1 MLVDGTRTITNLVV
15 YYRSITTLLT
25 RFLDHH
31 YPTKGNK
38 DQHHFPCWLR
48 LDNQKAHVRQKWVK
62 VKQFPISLFQT
73 SLNIFLNL
81 QKYTWSCITKKK
93 KKNTPYFYKI
103 PWLEYSKGTRLQKIP
118 MNHLR
123 DIMESFVLKFE

>member
-38 DQHHFPCWLR
+38 DLHHFPCRLR
-48 LDNQKAHVRQKWVK
+48 LDNQKAHVRQKLVK
-62 VKQFPISLFQT
+62 VKKFPISIFQT
-73 SLNIFLNL
+73 YINIFLNL
-81 QKYTWSCITKKK
+81 QKYT
-93 KKNTPYFYKI
+93 
-103 PWLEYSKGTRLQKIP
+103 
-118 MNHLR
+118 
-123 DIMESFVLKFE
+123 